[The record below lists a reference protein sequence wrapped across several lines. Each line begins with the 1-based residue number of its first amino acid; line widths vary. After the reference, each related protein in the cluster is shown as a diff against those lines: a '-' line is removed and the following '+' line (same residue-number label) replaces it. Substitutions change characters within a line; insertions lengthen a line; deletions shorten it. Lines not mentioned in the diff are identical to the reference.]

1 MTEQHEIRW
10 LLNNP
15 DFAERPASIREFVG
29 PGYLELQD
37 NIRPGVMEALVAVF
51 GDVVSA
57 NSISIKRKSVFSGAI
72 GVGKSTYASIAMCY
86 MVHWTYCLKDPQ
98 KFFGLMPGSR
108 IAFMLMSTSE
118 RQAKEVLFGDIKA
131 RIEHSPWFQQ
141 YCQYDRN
148 IKNQFRFDKDL
159 WIIPGGSEETRF
171 EGYNVLCGV
180 IDEGDSHKQTDR
192 KDYAEE
198 GFNTLYSR
206 IDSRFP
212 DMANDTHRG
221 LLMVIGQMKSA
232 TGFMNKIFKE
242 FADDKDGSSYRLT
255 IWESFGWNRYTE
267 NPKDAETGRETAPR
281 KSFVYDVQRK
291 KVLSTSDA
299 VELGVDF
306 VTPESGYIEVPTTYL
321 TAFRRNPVKALRDL
335 AGIPP
340 QATDPFISL
349 TERVDMCQELW
360 HQRYGDQSP
369 VTDSPSNP
377 QFQPWFKAPDQIKR
391 VAHID
396 IATSGDGDAM
406 GIAMAHIPGLVEV
419 DGEVK
424 PLIVFDMLMRIHAPS
439 GSEIMLSDMRKILY
453 RLKRDLRFDLRMVTF
468 DGFQSTDSIQ
478 LLRKQRITTDYLSVD
493 RSKQP
498 YEDLREGIYEERVLF
513 PRYLTALNEVDVDL
527 VNIAY
532 RELTQLTDVGLK
544 IDHPPK
550 GSKDVADAMAGC
562 VSLLMQMPQWSR
574 GAPILK
580 TDASGEMRSTE
591 VDSDTP
597 GEIAAQVFKG
607 KKGSPHAHER
617 AVTFSEFLAS
627 RDARDPGMRPVD
639 DEKDDLPFIGGPVS
653 VPASP
658 FGGIA

>member
-1 MTEQHEIRW
+1 MV
-10 LLNNP
+10 
-15 DFAERPASIREFVG
+15 ASLAGHWYMNRNHVSLFIHHS
-29 PGYLELQD
+29 
-37 NIRPGVMEALVAVF
+37 LVSIPFNTRSHNAV
-51 GDVVSA
+51 VY
-57 NSISIKRKSVFSGAI
+57 I
-72 GVGKSTYASIAMCY
+72 GVVDNHLHIKGTHTFFCNLLPYSAIADYTKS
-86 MVHWTYCLKDPQ
+86 
-98 KFFGLMPGSR
+98 
-108 IAFMLMSTSE
+108 
-118 RQAKEVLFGDIKA
+118 
-131 RIEHSPWFQQ
+131 
-141 YCQYDRN
+141 
-148 IKNQFRFDKDL
+148 
-159 WIIPGGSEETRF
+159 
-171 EGYNVLCGV
+171 
-180 IDEGDSHKQTDR
+180 
-192 KDYAEE
+192 
-198 GFNTLYSR
+198 
-206 IDSRFP
+206 
-212 DMANDTHRG
+212 
-221 LLMVIGQMKSA
+221 
-232 TGFMNKIFKE
+232 
-242 FADDKDGSSYRLT
+242 
-255 IWESFGWNRYTE
+255 
-267 NPKDAETGRETAPR
+267 
-281 KSFVYDVQRK
+281 
-291 KVLSTSDA
+291 LS
-299 VELGVDF
+299 
-306 VTPESGYIEVPTTYL
+306 
-321 TAFRRNPVKALRDL
+321 
-335 AGIPP
+335 
-340 QATDPFISL
+340 
-349 TERVDMCQELW
+349 
-360 HQRYGDQSP
+360 
-369 VTDSPSNP
+369 
-377 QFQPWFKAPDQIKR
+377 
-391 VAHID
+391 
-396 IATSGDGDAM
+396 
-406 GIAMAHIPGLVEV
+406 VEV

-478 LLRKQRITTDYLSVD
+478 LLRKQRISTDYLSVD

-580 TDASGEMRSTE
+580 TDASGEMRSAE

-639 DEKDDLPFIGGPVS
+639 DKKDDLPFIGGPVS